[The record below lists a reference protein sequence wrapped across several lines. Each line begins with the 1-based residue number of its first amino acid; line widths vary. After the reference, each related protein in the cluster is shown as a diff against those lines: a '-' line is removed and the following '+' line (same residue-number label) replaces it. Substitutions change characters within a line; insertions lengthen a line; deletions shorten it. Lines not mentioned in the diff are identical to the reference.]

1 MCPVVL
7 RNSFG
12 NIFAKYMH
20 KCEHT
25 FWRNRPEF
33 RPEFWDAFMYIALF
47 RLALSLENRP
57 TIGGTLSPLPSTPER
72 NCRYRVSKGTA
83 DMLSPH
89 HKISFFSTLL
99 YSVYTELEILPR
111 ITRFN
116 FCSSCAE
123 VNLYNENGM

>member
-1 MCPVVL
+1 MCLVVL
-7 RNSFG
+7 GNSFG
-12 NIFAKYMH
+12 TISAKYIH
-20 KCEHT
+20 KCVHT

-33 RPEFWDAFMYIALF
+33 RPDFLDAFMHIALF

-57 TIGGTLSPLPSTPER
+57 TIGGTSSSLPLTPER

-83 DMLSPH
+83 NMLFPH

-99 YSVYTELEILPR
+99 YSVYTELGILPR

>member
-1 MCPVVL
+1 MNL
-7 RNSFG
+7 RKTIDS
-12 NIFAKYMH
+12 I
-20 KCEHT
+20 
-25 FWRNRPEF
+25 EF
-33 RPEFWDAFMYIALF
+33 LDAFMYIALF
-47 RLALSLENRP
+47 RLALSLENCP
-57 TIGGTLSPLPSTPER
+57 AIGGTSSLLPLTPER
-72 NCRYRVSKGTA
+72 NCRYGVSKGTA